1 MLFIRP
7 SGSAV
12 LQIPDFQAD
21 ASSQKASRRFLHLR
35 TLAYIDGAEN
45 LARNLNPEQNPKPEP
60 MFLLSRI
67 GSPKQIAET
76 LGHSQALRTTPR
88 SEPGWSLEVKGV
100 PFCYSAV
107 VMALMGLIRLYSR
120 SAVVLVLIGI
130 FFCNGCYTFC
140 RLRFCL
146 AKLWSF
152 GVSRA
157 AFSVAGFDR
166 LEPEKFQD

>member
-130 FFCNGCYTFC
+130 FLQ
-140 RLRFCL
+140 RLL
-146 AKLWSF
+146 YILSF
-152 GVSRA
+152 ALLFG
-157 AFSVAGFDR
+157 
-166 LEPEKFQD
+166 